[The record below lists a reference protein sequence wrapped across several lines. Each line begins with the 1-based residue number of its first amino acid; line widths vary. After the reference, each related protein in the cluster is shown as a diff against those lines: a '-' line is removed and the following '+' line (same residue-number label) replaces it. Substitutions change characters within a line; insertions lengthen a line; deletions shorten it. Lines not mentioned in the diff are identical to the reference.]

1 MSEGRKQQQYK
12 DEIID
17 RNNIFDEVL
26 AKDDKTHL
34 FAVRISNQGCVID
47 VGKLTVNYLK
57 DAIKKDD
64 YIFIKR
70 TEI

>member
-1 MSEGRKQQQYK
+1 MNKNEKQYK

-17 RNNIFDEVL
+17 KNSIFDELLVQ
-26 AKDDKTHL
+26 DDKTHL
-34 FAVRISNQGCVID
+34 FIVRTSNQGAVIEA
-47 VGKLTVNYLK
+47 GELTANLIMN
-57 DAIKKDD
+57 AIKKDD

>member
-1 MSEGRKQQQYK
+1 MSESEKRYK
-12 DEIID
+12 DEVID
-17 RNNIFDEVL
+17 KNNVFDELL

-34 FAVRISNQGCVID
+34 FAVRISNQGVVID
-47 VGKLTVNYLK
+47 AGELTVNYLK
-57 DAIKKDD
+57 VAIKKDD

>member
-1 MSEGRKQQQYK
+1 MNKNEKQYK

-17 RNNIFDEVL
+17 KNSIFDELLVQ
-26 AKDDKTHL
+26 DDKTHL
-34 FAVRISNQGCVID
+34 FIVSTSNQGAVIEA
-47 VGKLTVNYLK
+47 GELTANLIK
-57 DAIKKDD
+57 NAIKKDH

>member
-1 MSEGRKQQQYK
+1 MNKNEKQYK

-17 RNNIFDEVL
+17 KNSIFDELLVQ
-26 AKDDKTHL
+26 DDKTHL
-34 FAVRISNQGCVID
+34 FIVRTSNQGAVIEA
-47 VGKLTVNYLK
+47 GELTANLIK
-57 DAIKKDD
+57 NAIKKDA

>member
-1 MSEGRKQQQYK
+1 MNKSEKQYK

-17 RNNIFDEVL
+17 KNSIFDELLVQ
-26 AKDDKTHL
+26 DDKTHL
-34 FAVRISNQGCVID
+34 FIVRTSNRGTVID
-47 VGKLTVNYLK
+47 PGELTIDLIK

>member
-1 MSEGRKQQQYK
+1 MNKSEKQYK

-17 RNNIFDEVL
+17 KNSIFDELLVQ
-26 AKDDKTHL
+26 DDKTHL
-34 FAVRISNQGCVID
+34 FIVRTSNQGAVIEA
-47 VGKLTVNYLK
+47 GELTANLIK
-57 DAIKKDD
+57 NAIKKDD

>member
-1 MSEGRKQQQYK
+1 MNKSEKQYK

-17 RNNIFDEVL
+17 KNSIFDELLVQ
-26 AKDDKTHL
+26 DDKTHL
-34 FAVRISNQGCVID
+34 FIVRISNQGAVIEA
-47 VGKLTVNYLK
+47 GELSVNLIK
-57 DAIKKDD
+57 NAIKKDD

>member
-1 MSEGRKQQQYK
+1 MNKSEKQYK

-17 RNNIFDEVL
+17 KNSIFDELLVQ
-26 AKDDKTHL
+26 DDKTH
-34 FAVRISNQGCVID
+34 FFIVRTSNQGAVIEA
-47 VGKLTVNYLK
+47 GELSVNLIK
-57 DAIKKDD
+57 NAIKKDD

>member
-1 MSEGRKQQQYK
+1 MSESEKQYK
-12 DEIID
+12 DEFID
-17 RNNIFDEVL
+17 KNSIFDELLVQ
-26 AKDDKTHL
+26 DDKTHL
-34 FAVRISNQGCVID
+34 FIVKTSHQGTVID
-47 VGKLTVNYLK
+47 PGELTVVLIK

>member
-1 MSEGRKQQQYK
+1 MNKSDKQYK

-17 RNNIFDEVL
+17 KNSIFDELLVQ
-26 AKDDKTHL
+26 DDKTHL
-34 FAVRISNQGCVID
+34 FIVRTSNQGAVIEA
-47 VGKLTVNYLK
+47 GELTANLIMN
-57 DAIKKDD
+57 AIKKDD

>member
-1 MSEGRKQQQYK
+1 MNKNEKQYK

-17 RNNIFDEVL
+17 KNSIFDELLVQ
-26 AKDDKTHL
+26 DYKTHL
-34 FAVRISNQGCVID
+34 FIVRTSNQGAVIEA
-47 VGKLTVNYLK
+47 GELTANLIK
-57 DAIKKDD
+57 NAIKKDD